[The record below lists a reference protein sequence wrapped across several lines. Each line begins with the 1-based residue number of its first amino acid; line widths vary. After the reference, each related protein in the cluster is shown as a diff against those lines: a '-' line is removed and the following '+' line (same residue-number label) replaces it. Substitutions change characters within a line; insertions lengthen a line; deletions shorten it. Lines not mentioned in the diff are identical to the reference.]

1 MSCSDVAFDHWYVY
15 KGVPLETFISTAP
28 FVPPLQ
34 LTFVCVLRVIVGAPA
49 CVIVVVDDV
58 LQKFAS
64 VTVHVYVPAARFV
77 IADVVCDVFHKYVS
91 VPVPPLATA
100 VAVPLEM
107 LHVASTESKSSKIS
121 GGSFTVKAAGVKLQ
135 LLASLIVTE

>member
-1 MSCSDVAFDHWYVY
+1 MYI
-15 KGVPLETFISTAP
+15 GVPLVTFMSTAP

-34 LTFVCVLRVIVGAPA
+34 LTFVCVLSVIVGEPA

-77 IADVVCDVFHKYVS
+77 IAAVVCDVFHKYVS

-100 VAVPLEM
+100 VAVPLGV
-107 LHVASTESKSSKIS
+107 LHVACVLFIDSDMAV
-121 GGSFTVKAAGVKLQ
+121 GWVMVKLCVAVHR
-135 LLASLIVTE
+135 LASVTVTV

>member
-1 MSCSDVAFDHWYVY
+1 MY

-34 LTFVCVLRVIVGAPA
+34 LTLVCTLSVIVGDPA

-64 VTVHVYVPAARFV
+64 VTVQV
-77 IADVVCDVFHKYVS
+77 
-91 VPVPPLATA
+91 
-100 VAVPLEM
+100 
-107 LHVASTESKSSKIS
+107 
-121 GGSFTVKAAGVKLQ
+121 
-135 LLASLIVTE
+135 